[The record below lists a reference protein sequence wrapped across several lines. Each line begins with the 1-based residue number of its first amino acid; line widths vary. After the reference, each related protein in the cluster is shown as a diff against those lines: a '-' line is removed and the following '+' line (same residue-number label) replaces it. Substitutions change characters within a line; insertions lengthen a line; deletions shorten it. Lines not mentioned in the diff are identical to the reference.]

1 MHADQRAAAER
12 FLSRRDPVLRK
23 LIREV
28 GPCGLRPRRKPAFQ
42 VLATAIVSQQLSV
55 KAADTIQRRVETHLG
70 GPLTPAGLAAADPL
84 ALRACGLSQAKA
96 RWLIALGTEAI
107 EGRLNFRR
115 IGRLD
120 DAAAIAELDA
130 LPGIGRWTAEMFLM
144 FALGRPDI
152 FSLGDVGL
160 RNGLNRLY
168 NGGVPLSDANTLAI
182 TDTWAPWRSVAS
194 WYLWRAADVVP
205 V

>member
-12 FLSRRDPVLRK
+12 FLSRRDPVLRR

-55 KAADTIQRRVETHLG
+55 KAADTIQRRVEAHLG
-70 GPLTPAGLAAADPL
+70 GPFTPAALAAADPL
-84 ALRACGLSQAKA
+84 ALRACGLSQAKV
-96 RWLIALGTEAI
+96 RWLMALGTEAV

-120 DAAAIAELDA
+120 DESAVAALDA

-168 NGGVPLSDANTLAI
+168 NGGVPLSDADTLAI

-194 WYLWRAADVVP
+194 WYLWRVGDVVP
-205 V
+205 A